1 MESKKK
7 RITNELICRIEM
19 DSQTSKTNLELP
31 KGQRGRGRDGLGVWD
46 CGIWN
51 DWLVGT

>member
-7 RITNELICRIEM
+7 NELICTIEM
-19 DSQTSKTNLELP
+19 DLQTSKTNLELP
-31 KGQRGRGRDGLGVWD
+31 KGQVGRGRDGLGVFD